1 MADDLD
7 DDLDD
12 DLEESD
18 GKKAKKKKGGLLV
31 PILVGLVLAM
41 GLGIGAAVAVITGV
55 APIPGLT
62 AAEDGE
68 DADGGDEEEEEVV
81 VETPVFIDF
90 EELELTVGRAER
102 ATRLRLRFAIETT
115 EPYAARVEEM
125 KPRILDALNTLLR
138 ATDPRDLAEPR
149 ALARLRAQML
159 RRVRLAADPTAI
171 RDLLITEYFVY

>member
-7 DDLDD
+7 DEADD
-12 DLEESD
+12 EIEE
-18 GKKAKKKKGGLLV
+18 GARKKKKGGLLV
-31 PILVGLVLAM
+31 PILIGLVLAM
-41 GLGIGAAVAVITGV
+41 SLGIGAAVAVMTGV
-55 APIPGLT
+55 APIPGLET
-62 AAEDGE
+62 EDDAENAEDAE
-68 DADGGDEEEEEVV
+68 PEP
-81 VETPVFIDF
+81 PVAFVDF
-90 EELELTVGRAER
+90 EELEITIGRAENP
-102 ATRLRLRFAIETT
+102 ARLRLRIAIETT
-115 EPYAARVEEM
+115 EPYVETVEEM